1 MTPDPHTVPTGAGW
15 RPAVEQHEY
24 AGHSE
29 PRVVTRQERE
39 AAVRSWLLLSAASAS
54 TSQTEWE
61 RDGIALLRCGALFS
75 AVRMSAELVHAAAG
89 SHEPGEVAGFLTA
102 VLFGGPAFFDQH
114 SARYYALVPAS
125 TAARKEWR
133 EKRHSPAADGLGLG
147 LGSYVGVPRPGLNG
161 PHDGHFS
168 YWCVPMHGPGDL
180 CDPEAVSQ
188 LVSHGRHRLTTQG
201 AVRGR

>member
-1 MTPDPHTVPTGAGW
+1 MTPDLHSVTTGAE
-15 RPAVEQHEY
+15 RRLAAE
-24 AGHSE
+24 HSE
-29 PRVVTRQERE
+29 PRIITRQDRE

-54 TSQTEWE
+54 TSRTEWD
-61 RDGIALLRCGALFS
+61 RAGIALLRCGGLFG

-89 SHEPGEVAGFLTA
+89 SHEPGEVASLLTA
-102 VLFGGPAFFDQH
+102 ALFGGPTFFDLH

-125 TAARKEWR
+125 TAARTEWR
-133 EKRHSPAADGLGLG
+133 DRRHAPAAESLGA
-147 LGSYVGVPRPGLNG
+147 GSYVGVPRPDLIG
-161 PHDGHFS
+161 PDTEHFS